1 MTTRLRTRAWLARSA
16 REPPTA
22 VGGSAPAAAWL
33 TDGMP
38 APGTTTKSDER
49 RRLVIKAA
57 VSCFA
62 RKGFYGTTTH
72 EIAQQAGISQPYVY
86 RLFPDKQT
94 LFVQTVAH
102 VSDLLTEALSA
113 PATTVEAE
121 TQDGASQVLREAY
134 GVLIKDRDVMLFLMQ
149 ANCAVDEPVIR
160 DAVRACY
167 AAQVSMVS
175 ARLGGDQQAVRD
187 WFAAGMLDN
196 VVAGLGLA
204 ELDCEWAR
212 MLSGV

>member
-1 MTTRLRTRAWLARSA
+1 M
-16 REPPTA
+16 
-22 VGGSAPAAAWL
+22 PAA
-33 TDGMP
+33 
-38 APGTTTKSDER
+38 GTTAKSDER

-86 RLFPDKQT
+86 RLFPDKQS
-94 LFVQTVAH
+94 LFVQTVEH
-102 VSDLLTEALSA
+102 VSELLTEALSA
-113 PATTVEAE
+113 PAAQAE
-121 TQDGASQVLREAY
+121 TQDGAVQVLREAY
-134 GVLIKDRDVMLFLMQ
+134 GALIKDRDVMRFLMQ

-160 DAVRACY
+160 SAVRACY
-167 AAQVSMVS
+167 AAQVATVS
-175 ARLGGDQQAVRD
+175 VRLGGDQQAVRD

-204 ELDCEWAR
+204 ELDSEWAR
-212 MLSGV
+212 TLSGV